1 MSRSS
6 GSSEAPSSAARPGP
20 IARVTNESS
29 GSSSVLYRHSP
40 ITSAE
45 RANAIRAVSAS
56 RLAVVSCV
64 VMATRSVTSL
74 ITMMRDPSSGEMPTD
89 AIAGKRS
96 PLLRRK
102 VDVVLATALAH
113 HGGDVGAD
121 SVDVLGRPVGKR
133 RTRADE
139 LGLAEPA
146 HLAERPVD
154 RRDLAVARTDD
165 DAVADRVHRELGDE
179 ALGAARV
186 RGGHDGIG

>member
-1 MSRSS
+1 M
-6 GSSEAPSSAARPGP
+6 PGP
-20 IARVTNESS
+20 IARVKNESS

-45 RANAIRAVSAS
+45 RANATRAVSAS

-89 AIAGKRS
+89 DDCREALAALAQEGR
-96 PLLRRK
+96 
-102 VDVVLATALAH
+102 VVLAAALAH

-154 RRDLAVARTDD
+154 RRDLAVACTDD